1 MQILNQTVLATLESS
16 RAAAQTLILDVVIN
30 NNTFNKLQSDSQKCI
45 RIDQCVELSVIN
57 NTFNLKLPAS
67 PDPNTHRTIFNFQD
81 TTVPD
86 SVMTATVSGNTFSY
100 IGTNPG
106 ADIFLIGDDVSLFSS
121 SINPDYIIVWTG
133 NTLQNQYVGG
143 TTNYYLYE
151 GIPGDNLIIS

>member
-1 MQILNQTVLATLESS
+1 
-16 RAAAQTLILDVVIN
+16 
-30 NNTFNKLQSDSQKCI
+30 
-45 RIDQCVELSVIN
+45 
-57 NTFNLKLPAS
+57 
-67 PDPNTHRTIFNFQD
+67 
-81 TTVPD
+81 
-86 SVMTATVSGNTFSY
+86 MTATVSGNTFSY